1 LLTQRPVDLITD
13 REFLLDLACL
23 ASYENLPVSYRQ
35 QSYPGYRR
43 AWVESHRPQSFLDR
57 LQTAIGDSRTVAEI
71 WLEDGQRIGLLW
83 LSFEDS
89 PQRQITAT
97 LNGLVVSPSHRRRGI
112 GTMMLQAVER
122 MAREGQAAVLRVE
135 TSIDNEWAQMR
146 YQNAGFTVAG
156 LLYEKVLEGGDV

>member
-23 ASYENLPVSYRQ
+23 ASYETLPASYRQ
-35 QSYPGYRR
+35 AYPGYRR
-43 AWVESHRPQSFLDR
+43 AWIESSRPQGFLDR
-57 LQTAIGDSRTVAEI
+57 LETAIQDPRTIAEI
-71 WLEDGQRIGLLW
+71 WMEDGQPIGLLW
-83 LSFEDS
+83 LSFDDS
-89 PQRQITAT
+89 PQLQITAT

-122 MAREGQAAVLRVE
+122 MSREGQAGVLRVE
-135 TSIDNEWAQMR
+135 TRIDNEWAQMR

-156 LLYEKVLEGGDV
+156 LLYEKLLEGGDV